1 MNKEINI
8 GDIVFWKVYDYDYS
22 VGVEDT
28 YAIQWGIVYKIYTDV
43 LDNKKT
49 LSVYLI
55 NDALTKLS
63 YQIIVGRTTEIPHMY
78 VNGSVTIYDSSIHS
92 IDQ

>member
-8 GDIVFWKVYDYDYS
+8 GDIIFWKVYDYKLNN
-22 VGVEDT
+22 T
-28 YAIQWGIVYKIYTDV
+28 HAIQWGIVYKIYTDEY
-43 LDNKKT
+43 DNKM

-55 NDALTKLS
+55 NDALIKLS
-63 YQIIVGRTTEIPHMY
+63 NHIVVGRTVEVPFLN
-78 VNGSVTIYDSSIHS
+78 VNGSVTIYHSSIHS